1 MGLPAQ
7 AAGFL
12 LFIARLRGYG
22 RIRGLVPVARRVASD
37 LRCQACGSRYVV
49 YRKKGRLRPRG
60 HIKHL
65 WCIVCKERT
74 PHIEE
79 RGF

>member
-1 MGLPAQ
+1 
-7 AAGFL
+7 
-12 LFIARLRGYG
+12 
-22 RIRGLVPVARRVASD
+22 VARRVASD